1 MAETESAVEQVLAEL
16 GIGRRIV
23 QVRVPGKQ
31 ITMAHILASPQDVLY
46 EHLGVPDVKRGAI
59 AILTITPGEG
69 APISADFAVKCGDV
83 DIVFTDRFSGG
94 LVFSGGLSAV
104 EAAVEGVLRGM
115 HGILGFT
122 PCEITRS

>member
-1 MAETESAVEQVLAEL
+1 MDNPIDEILAGL
-16 GIGRRIV
+16 GVGRRRIV

-31 ITMAHILASPQDVLY
+31 ITMAHILASPEEELFR
-46 EHLGVPDVKRGAI
+46 HLGVLNPRRGAL

-69 APISADFAVKCGDV
+69 AVISADFAVKKGDV

-94 LVFSGGLSAV
+94 LVLSGGLSAV
-104 EAAVEGVLRGM
+104 EAAVEGVLTGM
-115 HGILGFT
+115 QSILGFT